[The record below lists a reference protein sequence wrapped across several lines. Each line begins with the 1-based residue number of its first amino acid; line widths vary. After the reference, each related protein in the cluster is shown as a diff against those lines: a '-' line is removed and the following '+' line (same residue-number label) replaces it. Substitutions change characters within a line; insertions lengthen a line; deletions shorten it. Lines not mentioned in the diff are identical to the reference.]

1 MVVSMSTRKVYFSI
15 VAAFILIPLLLTA
28 CGNASNTGNTTST
41 TSATSAPSSSSSPT
55 GSSNATS
62 AATATSIMKL
72 VSLIG
77 QPTVKMLS
85 GTSFEAIGQLK
96 NNDTY
101 QHDFT
106 LKITLLDASGKA
118 IASATQLVDNV
129 KGGETVSY
137 AIQGTTTQPD
147 WTSVEVA
154 VIKVSE
160 NINGSGS
167 D

>member
-1 MVVSMSTRKVYFSI
+1 MKVAVSTRKFCFPI
-15 VAAFILIPLLLTA
+15 VAASILMLLLLTA
-28 CGNASNTGNTTST
+28 CGGVNNTTSS
-41 TSATSAPSSSSSPT
+41 TSTPPSPASSA
-55 GSSNATS
+55 NATS

-77 QPTVKMLS
+77 QPKVKMLS
-85 GTSFEAIGQLK
+85 GTSFETDGRIK

-106 LKITLLDASGKA
+106 LKVTLLDASGKV
-118 IASATQLVDNV
+118 IATTTQLVDNV
-129 KGGETVSY
+129 KGGTTVSY
-137 AIQGTTTQPD
+137 AIQGTTTQPN
-147 WTSVEVA
+147 WSSVEVA

-160 NINGSGS
+160 NINGSDS

>member
-1 MVVSMSTRKVYFSI
+1 MVEAVPTRKFCFSI
-15 VAAFILIPLLLTA
+15 VATFISMLLLLTA
-28 CGNASNTGNTTST
+28 CGGAGNTTST
-41 TSATSAPSSSSSPT
+41 ASTPSSAPSPT
-55 GSSNATS
+55 SNANATS
-62 AATATSIMKL
+62 VATATSMMKL

-77 QPTVKMLS
+77 QPKIRMLS
-85 GTSFEAIGQLK
+85 GTSFEADGQLK
-96 NNDTY
+96 NNDTN

-106 LKITLLDASGKA
+106 LKVTLLDASGKV
-118 IASATQLVDNV
+118 IATTTQLVDNV

-137 AIQGTTTQPD
+137 AIQGTTTQPS
-147 WTSVEVA
+147 WSSVEVA

>member
-1 MVVSMSTRKVYFSI
+1 MVVSVSPRKVYFPI
-15 VAAFILIPLLLTA
+15 IAAFTLILLLLTA
-28 CGNASNTGNTTST
+28 CGNAGTSNTS
-41 TSATSAPSSSSSPT
+41 SPTSAPSSSSSST
-55 GSSNATS
+55 GSANATS

-85 GTSFEAIGQLK
+85 GTTFEAVGQLK

-106 LKITLLDASGKA
+106 LKIILLDASGKA

-137 AIQGTTTQPD
+137 TIQGTTTQPA

>member
-1 MVVSMSTRKVYFSI
+1 MAVFVHTRKAYFPI
-15 VAAFILIPLLLTA
+15 VAAFMLTLLLLTA
-28 CGNASNTGNTTST
+28 CGNGSNTSNTTSA
-41 TSATSAPSSSSSPT
+41 TSSTSAPSSSPT
-55 GSSNATS
+55 GSANATT

-77 QPTVKMLS
+77 QPIVKMLS
-85 GTSFEAIGQLK
+85 GTSFEAVGQLK
-96 NNDTY
+96 NNDTF

-118 IASATQLVDNV
+118 ITSATKLVDNV

-137 AIQGTTTQPD
+137 TIQGTTTQPN